1 MSFNGKLSK
10 TILFDIYMHISL
22 RQKPHCERHSIGK
35 KRIIGINEIGK
46 LDSSSA
52 ISTRAAIEK
61 SKYNLAQRDSLDSPA
76 VPIREKRAAD
86 IYWQYK
92 KIDLFYFCEVA
103 LCRFTGK
110 HYIISGDH

>member
-1 MSFNGKLSK
+1 
-10 TILFDIYMHISL
+10 MHISL
-22 RQKPHCERHSIGK
+22 RQKPHCGRHSIGK

-46 LDSSSA
+46 LDWSSAKESKA

-61 SKYNLAQRDSLDSPA
+61 SKFNLAQRDSLDSLA
-76 VPIREKRAAD
+76 VPVREKRAAD